1 MEMLTSRL
9 TCRNRLQTGATFQ
22 AVSPSRGRA
31 QNLALLYVHPEAVPR
46 TSPCCTSIPRPC
58 PEPRLAVRPSRGRAQ
73 NLALL
78 YVHHEAVPRTSPC
91 CTSIPRLCPEPRLV
105 SHQTVALMQPSQMAK
120 RQNTKNQR
128 HTCTEAGSST
138 SVKTRRTNAIHVQ
151 RQNHSPTLR
160 YREPVLYI
168 YRCRII
174 PSVKT
179 RRTSVHMQDHSPML
193 VNQSYNNRH
202 EHGSHYVGQVYGLL
216 SQTT

>member
-1 MEMLTSRL
+1 M
-9 TCRNRLQTGATFQ
+9 
-22 AVSPSRGRA
+22 
-31 QNLALLYVHPEAVPR
+31 
-46 TSPCCTSIPRPC
+46 
-58 PEPRLAVRPSRGRAQ
+58 
-73 NLALL
+73 
-78 YVHHEAVPRTSPC
+78 
-91 CTSIPRLCPEPRLV
+91 

-151 RQNHSPTLR
+151 RQDHSPVLRHGEQTPYMYRGRIIHQCYDTKNKHHTCTEAGSFTNFR

-168 YRCRII
+168 HRCRII

-202 EHGSHYVGQVYGLL
+202 EHGSLYVGQVYGLL